1 MKSRRR
7 RNHFRGNDESFPRA
21 MSCIIRVLLPIA
33 LLLVTA
39 HRLPAPIQE
48 VPEAPTSAPRLKP
61 HPLPTASPKRAN
73 PARFAGSWTGK
84 MKIGNGGDFDITL
97 VVNPEATSLTQRSKR
112 VGQPA
117 QQHVHPT
124 TASGHTLL
132 WRGGQLDNV
141 AWTLTPNPDGQT
153 ASAITNTGGIEN
165 TAVFR
170 KVAP

>member
-1 MKSRRR
+1 VQK
-7 RNHFRGNDESFPRA
+7 RNDRGNNESFPRA

-33 LLLVTA
+33 LLHVTA

-48 VPEAPTSAPRLKP
+48 VPEAPTSAPRLKS
-61 HPLPTASPKRAN
+61 HPLPTASPKRAD

-84 MKIGNGGDFDITL
+84 MKIGTVDFDITL

-124 TASGHTLL
+124 TASGRTLF

-141 AWTLTPNPDGQT
+141 AWTLIPNPDGQT
-153 ASAITNTGGIEN
+153 ASATTKTAGIEN
-165 TAVFR
+165 TAIFR
-170 KVAP
+170 KVSP

>member
-7 RNHFRGNDESFPRA
+7 RNDGGNKESYPTA
-21 MSCIIRVLLPIA
+21 MTCIIRVLLPIA

-48 VPEAPTSAPRLKP
+48 VPEAPTSAPGLKP
-61 HPLPTASPKRAN
+61 HPLPSTTPKLAD
-73 PARFAGSWTGK
+73 PARFAGTWTGK

-97 VVNPEATSLTQRSKR
+97 VINPEATSLTQRSKR
-112 VGQPA
+112 GGQPA
-117 QQHVHPT
+117 QQHVHST
-124 TASGHTLL
+124 TVSGRTLL

-153 ASAITNTGGIEN
+153 ASATTKTAGIEN
-165 TAVFR
+165 TAIFR
-170 KVAP
+170 KVSP

>member
-1 MKSRRR
+1 
-7 RNHFRGNDESFPRA
+7 
-21 MSCIIRVLLPIA
+21 MSCIIRVWLPIA
-33 LLLVTA
+33 LLLVAA

-48 VPEAPTSAPRLKP
+48 APEAPTPTPQLRP
-61 HPLPTASPKRAN
+61 HPLPSTTPKRAD
-73 PARFAGSWTGK
+73 PVRFAGSWTGK
-84 MKIGNGGDFDITL
+84 MKIGNRDFDITL

-124 TASGHTLL
+124 TASGRTLL

-141 AWTLTPNPDGQT
+141 AWTLTLNPDGQT
-153 ASAITNTGGIEN
+153 ASATTKMGGIEN